1 MCGRDVNIEISET
14 YQTGIFFSALRL
26 RIMGILTML
35 CSLIGCNAQSEGF
48 KSLSVEEYAKAI
60 EDTTIVR
67 LDVRT
72 AEEYADGHIENTLN
86 IDVLKDDF
94 QEKALITLPK
104 DKTIAV
110 NCRSGKRSKNAAK
123 ILVKNG
129 YKVIELDEGYNGWVS
144 KGMPV
149 TKQYSSFQTFLP

>member
-1 MCGRDVNIEISET
+1 MKK
-14 YQTGIFFSALRL
+14 
-26 RIMGILTML
+26 IMGILTML
-35 CSLIGCNAQSEGF
+35 CSLFGCNAQTEGF

-72 AEEYADGHIENTLN
+72 AEEYAEGHIANTIN

-94 QEKALITLPK
+94 EPKAVAALPK
-104 DKTIAV
+104 DRTIAV
-110 NCRSGKRSKNAAK
+110 NCRSGKRSKNAAR

-129 YKVIELDEGYNGWVS
+129 FKVIELDAGYNEWVA
-144 KGMPV
+144 KDMPV
-149 TKQYSSFQTFLP
+149 TMQ

>member
-1 MCGRDVNIEISET
+1 M
-14 YQTGIFFSALRL
+14 RL

-72 AEEYADGHIENTLN
+72 AEKYADGHIENTLN

-94 QEKALITLPK
+94 QEKALINLPK

-149 TKQYSSFQTFLP
+149 TK

>member
-1 MCGRDVNIEISET
+1 MKN
-14 YQTGIFFSALRL
+14 

-35 CSLIGCNAQSEGF
+35 CSLYCCSSAQTEGF
-48 KSLSVEEYAKAI
+48 TSLTVEEYAKAI

-72 AEEYADGHIENTLN
+72 AEEYTDGHIANTIN

-94 QEKALITLPK
+94 ESKAKATLPK
-104 DKTIAV
+104 DKVIAV
-110 NCRSGKRSKNAAK
+110 NCRSGKRSKNAAA

-129 YKVIELDEGYNGWVS
+129 FKVIELDEGYNGWVN
-144 KGMPV
+144 KGLPV
-149 TKQYSSFQTFLP
+149 TK